1 MNTCLQ
7 SLARLCAGAL
17 ALAWA
22 HAVAAQDAATDVS
35 PAEAAPA
42 PPVCEL
48 HVWPG
53 SPVRS
58 TYSGWFHG
66 GIVDGAVQGR
76 DGYKKLPDS
85 ILSAETQLQTLRE
98 VDPAEALRLSGYTVV
113 FHDQPLPSRAIRAAT
128 GRVLA
133 DTPPCYAE
141 FITDDVFFQQ
151 DIIDGRFIKAIFRFR
166 QFDGSAEAPVRTFG
180 TYVQYRLTQ
189 FPPAEPE
196 QLEVALE
203 EFRLAY
209 GQSVRQFGAALNKP
223 AKPKKGKAKS

>member
-1 MNTCLQ
+1 MTTKTVL
-7 SLARLCAGAL
+7 LACAAALTTAGAS
-17 ALAWA
+17 AQTNDTPDPP
-22 HAVAAQDAATDVS
+22 AVPAADRS
-35 PAEAAPA
+35 
-42 PPVCEL
+42 CEL

-85 ILSAETQLQTLRE
+85 ILSPDTQLATLRE
-98 VDPAEALRLSGYTVV
+98 VDPAGVLRLNGYTTIY
-113 FHDQPLPSRAIRAAT
+113 HDQPLPSRAIRAAT
-128 GRVLA
+128 GRIIT
-133 DTPPCYAE
+133 DTPACYAE

-151 DIIDGRFIKAIFRFR
+151 DIVDGRFIKAIFRFR
-166 QFDGSAEAPVRTFG
+166 QFDGSAEAPARSFG

-189 FPPAEPE
+189 FPPAVPE

-203 EFRLAY
+203 DFRLGFA
-209 GQSVRQFGAALNKP
+209 QAVRQFGAALNKP
-223 AKPKKGKAKS
+223 AKPKKGKARS

>member
-1 MNTCLQ
+1 MTIKTAL
-7 SLARLCAGAL
+7 LACAAALTTAGAS
-17 ALAWA
+17 
-22 HAVAAQDAATDVS
+22 AQTNDAPD
-35 PAEAAPA
+35 APA
-42 PPVCEL
+42 VPAGDRSCEL

-85 ILSAETQLQTLRE
+85 ILSPETQIATLRE
-98 VDPAEALRLSGYTVV
+98 VDPAEVLRLNGYTTIY
-113 FHDQPLPSRAIRAAT
+113 HDQPLPSRAIRAAT
-128 GRVLA
+128 GRIIA
-133 DTPPCYAE
+133 DTPACYAE

-151 DIIDGRFIKAIFRFR
+151 DIVDGRFIKAIFRFR
-166 QFDGSAEAPVRTFG
+166 QFDGSAEPPARSFG

-189 FPPAEPE
+189 FPPAVPE

-203 EFRLAY
+203 DFRLGFA
-209 GQSVRQFGAALNKP
+209 QSVRQFGAALNKP